1 MLNVFFTEM
10 ESVASD
16 DLQPDDGPTEEDGEA
31 KMDVDVRGRA
41 GDEGNVSLRPG
52 DDVDVG

>member
-1 MLNVFFTEM
+1 M

-31 KMDVDVRGRA
+31 TMDVDVRVGA
-41 GDEGNVSLRPG
+41 GDEANVSVRPG